1 MYGVKNTEYVD
12 LQEFINEDM
21 QDYFDEALR
30 FSSSDDWKEQF
41 FAIDTM
47 RRLNK
52 FSPEILE
59 QRIMEAFKFI
69 TEWIHSP
76 RTFLGRNTLVLIQE
90 IYMKPRNEVMIEF
103 TRSIIPIVWIKTAHE
118 SSFINNESRTALQ
131 FLAASAAFPECIEEL
146 CIQSESKST
155 KVKTYV
161 WQALTISIQNFE
173 TDPSLKI
180 TSLSQP
186 VSYFLKQPEKFEI
199 LFKTLFMGLTAAK
212 SIEEKESKKILK
224 WIGKDVVKQM
234 CIHLFDEDNKHKT
247 KRIMMVFDAKPKQN
261 KAGSFKKFLLKKK
274 KKISGSTWVEPEIK
288 ELAIIIN

>member
-1 MYGVKNTEYVD
+1 MYGVKNTDYVD

-21 QDYFDEALR
+21 QEYFDEALR

-52 FSPEILE
+52 YSPEILE
-59 QRIMEAFKFI
+59 QRLMEAFKFI

-76 RTFLGRNTLVLIQE
+76 RTYLGRNTLIFIQE
-90 IYMKPRNEVMIEF
+90 LYMEPRGEVMIEF
-103 TRSIIPIVWIKTAHE
+103 TRAIIPIIWIKTAHE
-118 SSFINNESRTALQ
+118 STFIKEESRTALQ
-131 FLAASAAFPECIEEL
+131 FIAASAAYPECIEEL
-146 CIQSESKST
+146 CIQSESKSL

-161 WQALTISIQNFE
+161 WQALTICIQNLE
-173 TDPSLKI
+173 TVPSLKI

-186 VSYFLKQPEKFEI
+186 VSYFLKQPERFEF
-199 LFKTLFMGLTAAK
+199 LFETLFTGLTAAK

-234 CIHLFDEDNKHKT
+234 WIHLFDEDNNHKT
-247 KRIMMVFDAKPKQN
+247 KRIMMVFDAKPKQS
-261 KAGSFKKFLLKKK
+261 KSGGFKKFLLKKK
-274 KKISGSTWVEPEIK
+274 KETSGTTSVDPETK
-288 ELAIIIN
+288 EFAIIIN